1 MSSTKSITLSGKQL
15 LDALSIIIGS
25 PSRADLTP
33 EELETEISI
42 TRMAAWNDKEGGEQ
56 PAGLYASLEEYPE
69 EGLYGPLGGT
79 HEARK
84 IEKAAKEREHLV

>member
-1 MSSTKSITLSGKQL
+1 MSNIKSITLSGKQL
-15 LDALSIIIGS
+15 LDALSMIIGS

-33 EELETEISI
+33 EELETEINI
-42 TRMAAWNDKEGGEQ
+42 TKMEAWHDKEEGEQ

-69 EGLYGPLGGT
+69 EGLYGPLGDT

-84 IEKAAKEREHLV
+84 IEAKAKAATANI